1 MLFFLLFKNYNKG
14 DPTIHG
20 NLPFPKQFKEAI
32 IENIE
37 TGGCAGYGPGK
48 ENHSL
53 NNKKN
58 NTYNK

>member
-48 ENHSL
+48 ENHSMI
-53 NNKKN
+53 
-58 NTYNK
+58 YF